1 MIETYDLTNP
11 AKPTIGKDPQAVLD
25 YSENWTEWL
34 AASNDTLAS
43 VSVEAESPLVVFGA
57 ATFIGGVVTAI
68 IGGGLAGKLHRVTFT
83 ILTTSGRTD
92 QRSIYLR
99 GRER

>member
-1 MIETYDLTNP
+1 MIDTYDLTNP
-11 AKPTIGKDPQAVLD
+11 SKPTIDKDPQAVLD
-25 YSENWTEWL
+25 YAENWTAWL
-34 AASNDTLAS
+34 SAVNDTLAS
-43 VSVEAESPLVVFGA
+43 VSVVVELPLVMFGA